1 MEGMLLHFSVAYCL
15 EELLADGFHIVME
28 ATPEVLQIKQAVF
41 REVAAILK
49 HNDAPPDKVLL
60 CSNTISIPM
69 DRIATGVAYPCIA
82 LRFLHPVWFVGHV
95 VAANEAT
102 PAFEAML
109 IDLKLARVCDL
120 SHTQRGDDSRVLL
133 WYRRRLDDGAPVLRD
148 ICVVTADLPEGYALV
163 EAPPHCP
170 VRIAVRVA

>member
-1 MEGMLLHFSVAYCL
+1 MLLHFSVAYCL
-15 EELLADGFHIVME
+15 EELLADDFHIVME
-28 ATPEVLQIKQAVF
+28 ATPEVLHIKQAVF

-69 DRIATGVAYPCIA
+69 DQIATGVAYPCIS
-82 LRFLHPVWFVGHV
+82 LRFLHPVWFVGSV
-95 VAANEAT
+95 IAANEAT

-120 SHTQRGDDSRVLL
+120 SHTQRGDDSH
-133 WYRRRLDDGAPVLRD
+133 
-148 ICVVTADLPEGYALV
+148 ADFMANCHQL
-163 EAPPHCP
+163 
-170 VRIAVRVA
+170 